1 MVAAFPPTLNVVP
14 FPKTSA
20 RGSYA
25 FVLLSQKPAAS
36 WTVMTFAAVE
46 FPSIA
51 SLSSPKYP
59 LSTSTE
65 RKPVTP
71 RDTRRKAAFPVC
83 ATVRGQWL
91 KSTKP

>member
-1 MVAAFPPTLNVVP
+1 MVAAFPPTRNVVP

-36 WTVMTFAAVE
+36 WTVMAFAAVVL
-46 FPSIA
+46 SA
-51 SLSSPKYP
+51 SVPLSSPKYP

-71 RDTRRKAAFPVC
+71 RDTRRKVC
-83 ATVRGQWL
+83 ATVRGHWL

>member
-1 MVAAFPPTLNVVP
+1 MVAAFPPTRNVVP

-25 FVLLSQKPAAS
+25 LVLLSQKPAAS
-36 WTVMTFAAVE
+36 WTVMAFAAVVL
-46 FPSIA
+46 SA
-51 SLSSPKYP
+51 SVPLSSPKYP

-71 RDTRRKAAFPVC
+71 RATRRKVAFPVC